1 MRRFLFLTAALA
13 LAASGA
19 RAAENDIVFVDIE
32 QVLRQSESG
41 KRIQTEIDAEFQERE
56 DRLRGVLEEIQGK
69 EERLQKNSLT
79 MESEA
84 RDALRFEIQ
93 RLRREFERD
102 RDSLREDRNLRFQ
115 QRTETLLGKIR
126 DSVRLL
132 VEENKYRMVLDP
144 RLMLYVAPE
153 ADVSELVIERLDRA
167 ATDDGGG

>member
-1 MRRFLFLTAALA
+1 M
-13 LAASGA
+13 
-19 RAAENDIVFVDIE
+19 
-32 QVLRQSESG
+32 
-41 KRIQTEIDAEFQERE
+41 
-56 DRLRGVLEEIQGK
+56 LEEIQGK

-132 VEENKYRMVLDP
+132 VEEHKYRMVLDP

-153 ADVSELVIERLDRA
+153 ADVSELVIERIDRA